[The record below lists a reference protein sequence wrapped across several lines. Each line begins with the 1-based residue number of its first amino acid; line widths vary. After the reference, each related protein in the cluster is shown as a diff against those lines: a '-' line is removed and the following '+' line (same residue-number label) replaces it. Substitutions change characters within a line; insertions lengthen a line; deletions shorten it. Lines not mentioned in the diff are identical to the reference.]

1 MKLKQIITA
10 AAVVGVVASC
20 NVEKQITYFQ
30 DSTPES
36 EVVLPPVQTLKADVA
51 DKLSIVVNSKDPE
64 LAAVFN
70 LPVLSRQLGVNST
83 IGSGQN
89 QIAYYTVDSQG
100 DIDMPILGKVHIGG
114 LTREEIAV
122 LVKGMLVGGNHIKDA
137 VVTVEFANL
146 YVSVLGEVNAPGR
159 LPLEKD
165 RNTILDAIAKAGDL
179 TINGQRSAV
188 KVYREED
195 GVQKCHVVDLTSAN
209 NVFSSPVYY
218 LRQDDVVYVEPN
230 SKRARES
237 TVNGNNVLSIPFWM
251 SAGSFLVSVTTMVL
265 TAVKV
270 KQ

>member
-1 MKLKQIITA
+1 MKLTKIMAVTA
-10 AAVVGVVASC
+10 ALVALASC
-20 NVEKQITYFQ
+20 NIEKQISYFQ

-36 EVVLPPVQTLKADVA
+36 KVLLPPVQVLRANVA
-51 DKLSIVVNSKDPE
+51 DKLSIIVNSKDPE

-70 LPVLSRQLGVNST
+70 LPILSRQLGVSNS
-83 IGSGQN
+83 IGGGQN
-89 QIAYYTVDSQG
+89 QVAYYTVDSQG
-100 DIDMPILGKVHIGG
+100 NIDMPILGKVHVGG
-114 LTREEIAV
+114 LTREEIAAM
-122 LVKGMLVGGNHIKDA
+122 VKGLLVGGNHIKDA

-146 YVSVLGEVNAPGR
+146 YVSVLGEVNSPGR

-179 TINGQRSAV
+179 TINGQRNAI

-195 GVQKCHVVDLTSAN
+195 GVQKCHIVDLTSAN

-251 SAGSFLVSVTTMVL
+251 SAGSFLISVTTMVL
-265 TAVKV
+265 TAVK
-270 KQ
+270 K